1 MGARVVKTYHQP
13 LTPYERV
20 VSSPHVPQSG
30 KQELQTIFPKLDPIA
45 LLQNIRDVQ
54 QELAVGKAAESGQ
67 LRSDSV
73 ASFLRQLR
81 TVWQLGEVRPT
92 HRKQTEHYWRTRADP
107 FESVQSRIQEQ
118 LELTPDITPK
128 ELFRQLREEHPGRFS
143 DGQIRTLR
151 RRVKEWRTQMAK
163 RLILSA
169 NDVSS
174 KIAS

>member
-30 KQELQTIFPKLDPIA
+30 KQQLQAIFPKLDPIA

-54 QELAVGKAAESGQ
+54 QELAVGRAAEPGQ
-67 LRSDSV
+67 LRPVS
-73 ASFLRQLR
+73 AESFLRQLR

-92 HRKQTEHYWRTRADP
+92 HRKQVEHHWRTRPDP
-107 FESVQSRIQEQ
+107 FENVRSLIQEQ

-128 ELFRQLREEHPGRFS
+128 ELFRQLQEEHPGHFS

-151 RRVKEWRTQMAK
+151 RRVKEWRMQMAK

-169 NDVSS
+169 NDIST
-174 KIAS
+174 KTAS

>member
-30 KQELQTIFPKLDPIA
+30 KQQLQAIFPKLDPIA

-54 QELAVGKAAESGQ
+54 RELAVGKVAEPGQ
-67 LRSDSV
+67 LRSDS
-73 ASFLRQLR
+73 AESFLRQLR

-107 FESVQSRIQEQ
+107 FENVQSRIQEQ

-128 ELFRQLREEHPGRFS
+128 ELFRQLREEHPGDFS

-151 RRVKEWRTQMAK
+151 RRVKDWRMQMAK

-169 NDVSS
+169 NDIST